1 MEFVLLTE
9 ILVESNPLDEIK
21 AAIAKYPVDHVFR
34 KKCEMAVAV
43 REERPFDA
51 IRIAV
56 ELNGGN
62 AVAGFIVEQIE
73 KAFQSRSSLKVR
85 QPYRVIKI
93 SLHFFQDSDCAYF
106 LQKFRRQAEGRSRNL
121 KVTYIFSLL
130 RIILP
135 FQDADHAFIREE
147 YNRNNKKLTINQKR
161 EIAEH
166 LGVHESKVHKY
177 VNNLRDI
184 SRK

>member
-1 MEFVLLTE
+1 MEFVLLTR
-9 ILVESNPLDEIK
+9 ILMESNPLDEIK

-62 AVAGFIVEQIE
+62 AVAGFIADQIE
-73 KAFQSRSSLKVR
+73 RAFQSRNSL
-85 QPYRVIKI
+85 
-93 SLHFFQDSDCAYF
+93 QDSDRAYF

-121 KVTYIFSLL
+121 KDS
-130 RIILP
+130 
-135 FQDADHAFIREE
+135 DHAYIREE
-147 YNRNNKKLTINQKR
+147 YNRNNRKLTINQKR

-166 LGVHESKVHKY
+166 LGVHESMVHKY

-184 SRK
+184 SRKLQRKREQAEKEKRKKGNGSRDPVKVCPQ